1 MDLEK
6 EELLEVY
13 NGNAEKTGKVV
24 VRGTRLQRGEYSLSV
39 HMFIYNKSGQF
50 LLQKRSKLKKT
61 LPGIWSVTCGA
72 VAAGEDSVTAG
83 IREAMEEL
91 GLALSP
97 EDLVFEGQVRRRRSF
112 IHLYFVKKEF
122 ELRDFVLQKEEV
134 EEVCLCGASELL
146 RLMRATEG
154 ENDPYT
160 AEVAAAMKRR
170 GLL

>member
-1 MDLEK
+1 
-6 EELLEVY
+6 
-13 NGNAEKTGKVV
+13 
-24 VRGTRLQRGEYSLSV
+24 
-39 HMFIYNKSGQF
+39 
-50 LLQKRSKLKKT
+50 
-61 LPGIWSVTCGA
+61 
-72 VAAGEDSVTAG
+72 
-83 IREAMEEL
+83 MEEL

-160 AEVAAAMKRR
+160 AEVTAAMKRR